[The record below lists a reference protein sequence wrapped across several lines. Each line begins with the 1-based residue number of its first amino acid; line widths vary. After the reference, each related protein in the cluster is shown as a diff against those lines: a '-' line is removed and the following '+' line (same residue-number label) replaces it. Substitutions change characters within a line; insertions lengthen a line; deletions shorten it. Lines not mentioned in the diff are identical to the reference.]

1 VAATYVGYINRDGFT
16 IRSNTTMKKYNIQN
30 YIRYKEDLKL
40 SMPEGKF
47 WDEYTRN
54 ELIIKFMPLVENLAR
69 KFATSHQAIGVL
81 SINDLIQAGN
91 VGLIM
96 AIDKIDWDILHDSAD
111 IEQTIKSFLSK
122 RIKGTIRRYINA
134 NMGDIKIP
142 EWKINEIRSKSEDPI
157 VNTLLNKAKSMYMGD
172 FKISNNEGDDTL
184 IEITDNSKHYNLD
197 LINNYLL
204 ALLKKHLTERE
215 SDVIRLS
222 FGLDCDKHNAVEI
235 CKIFGIEGSYKMKG
249 ARISEIKREALRK
262 LANKTN
268 DSQLPDLL

>member
-1 VAATYVGYINRDGFT
+1 
-16 IRSNTTMKKYNIQN
+16 MKKYNVQN

-40 SMPEGKF
+40 SMPEGLF
-47 WDEYTRN
+47 WDEYSRD

-69 KFATSHQAIGVL
+69 KFATSHQAIGIL

-96 AIDKIDWDILHDSAD
+96 AIDKIDWSILEDSPN
-111 IEQTIKSFLSK
+111 IEQTLKSFLSK

-142 EWKINEIRSKSEDPI
+142 EWKINEIRSKSKDPI
-157 VNTLLNKAKSMYMGD
+157 VNTLLNKSKSMYMGD
-172 FKISNNEGDDTL
+172 FKISNNEGENISMEISDTS
-184 IEITDNSKHYNLD
+184 EHYNLD

-204 ALLKKHLTERE
+204 ALLKKHLTKRE

-235 CKIFGIEGSYKMKG
+235 CEIFGIEGSYKMKG

-262 LANKTN
+262 LVEKTN
-268 DSQLPDLL
+268 DLQLPDLL

>member
-1 VAATYVGYINRDGFT
+1 MAATYVGYINRDGFT

-47 WDEYTRN
+47 WDEYTRD

-96 AIDKIDWDILHDSAD
+96 AIDKIDWAILHDSAD

>member
-1 VAATYVGYINRDGFT
+1 
-16 IRSNTTMKKYNIQN
+16 MKKYNIQN
-30 YIRYKEDLKL
+30 YLRYKKDLEL
-40 SMPEGKF
+40 SMPEGLF
-47 WDEYTRN
+47 WDEYTRV

-96 AIDKIDWDILHDSAD
+96 AIDKLDWSILEDSPN
-111 IEQTIKSFLSK
+111 IEQTLKSFLSK

-142 EWKINEIRSKSEDPI
+142 EWKINEIRSKSKDPI
-157 VNTLLNKAKSMYMGD
+157 VNTLLNKSKSMYMGD
-172 FKISNNEGDDTL
+172 FKISNNEGENISMEISDTS
-184 IEITDNSKHYNLD
+184 EHYNLD

-204 ALLKKHLTERE
+204 ALLKKHLTKRE

-235 CKIFGIEGSYKMKG
+235 CEIFGIEGSYKMKG

-262 LANKTN
+262 LVEKTN
-268 DSQLPDLL
+268 DLQLPDLL

>member
-1 VAATYVGYINRDGFT
+1 VAVTYVGYINRDGFT

-47 WDEYTRN
+47 WDEYTRD

-96 AIDKIDWDILHDSAD
+96 AIDKIDWTILHDSAD

-142 EWKINEIRSKSEDPI
+142 EWKINEIRNKSEDPI

>member
-1 VAATYVGYINRDGFT
+1 
-16 IRSNTTMKKYNIQN
+16 MKKYNIQN
-30 YIRYKEDLKL
+30 YLRYKKDLEL
-40 SMPEGKF
+40 SMPEGLF
-47 WDEYTRN
+47 WDEYTRD

-69 KFATSHQAIGVL
+69 KFATSHQAIGIL

-96 AIDKIDWDILHDSAD
+96 AIDKLDWSILEDSPN
-111 IEQTIKSFLSK
+111 IEQTLKSFLSK

-142 EWKINEIRSKSEDPI
+142 EWKINEIRSKSKDPI
-157 VNTLLNKAKSMYMGD
+157 VNTLLNKSKSMYMGD
-172 FKISNNEGDDTL
+172 FKISNNKGENISMEISDTS
-184 IEITDNSKHYNLD
+184 EHYNLD

-235 CKIFGIEGSYKMKG
+235 CEIFGIEGSYKMKG

-262 LANKTN
+262 LVEKTN

>member
-1 VAATYVGYINRDGFT
+1 
-16 IRSNTTMKKYNIQN
+16 MKKYNIQN

-40 SMPEGKF
+40 SMPEGLF

-69 KFATSHQAIGVL
+69 KFATSHQAIGIL

-91 VGLIM
+91 VGLVM
-96 AIDKIDWDILHDSAD
+96 SIDKLDWAILKDSAN
-111 IEQTIKSFLSK
+111 IEQTLKSFLSK

-142 EWKINEIRSKSEDPI
+142 EWKINEIRNQVEDPI
-157 VNTLLNKAKSMYMGD
+157 VNTLLNKSKSMYMGD
-172 FKISNNEGDDTL
+172 FKISNNEGEDTQ
-184 IEITDNSKHYNLD
+184 IEISDNSQHYNLD

-222 FGLDCDKHNAVEI
+222 FGLDCDKHSAVEI

-262 LANKTN
+262 LVEKTN
-268 DSQLPDLL
+268 DLQLPDLL

>member
-1 VAATYVGYINRDGFT
+1 MAATYVGYINRDGFT

-142 EWKINEIRSKSEDPI
+142 EWKINEIRNKSEDPI

>member
-1 VAATYVGYINRDGFT
+1 MATTYVGHINWDGFT

-96 AIDKIDWDILHDSAD
+96 AIDKIDWAILHDSAD

-142 EWKINEIRSKSEDPI
+142 EWKINEIRNKSEDPI

-172 FKISNNEGDDTL
+172 FKISNNEGDDTP
-184 IEITDNSKHYNLD
+184 IEITDTSKHYNLD

-204 ALLKKHLTERE
+204 ALIKKHLTERE
-215 SDVIRLS
+215 GDVIRLS

-268 DSQLPDLL
+268 YLQLPDLL

>member
-1 VAATYVGYINRDGFT
+1 MAATYVGYINRDGFT

-47 WDEYTRN
+47 WDEYTRD

-96 AIDKIDWDILHDSAD
+96 AIDKIDWVILHDSAN

-142 EWKINEIRSKSEDPI
+142 EWKINEIRNKSEDPI

>member
-1 VAATYVGYINRDGFT
+1 
-16 IRSNTTMKKYNIQN
+16 MKKYNIQN
-30 YIRYKEDLKL
+30 YLRYKKDLEL
-40 SMPEGKF
+40 SMPEGLF
-47 WDEYTRN
+47 WNEYSRD

-69 KFATSHQAIGVL
+69 KFATSHQAIGIL

-96 AIDKIDWDILHDSAD
+96 AIDKLDWSILEDSPN
-111 IEQTIKSFLSK
+111 IEQTLKSFLSK

-142 EWKINEIRSKSEDPI
+142 EWKINEIRNKSKDPI
-157 VNTLLNKAKSMYMGD
+157 VNTLLNKSKSMYMGD
-172 FKISNNEGDDTL
+172 FKISNNEGEDISMEISDTS
-184 IEITDNSKHYNLD
+184 EHYNLD

-235 CKIFGIEGSYKMKG
+235 CEIFGIEGSYKMKG

-262 LANKTN
+262 LVEKTN

>member
-1 VAATYVGYINRDGFT
+1 
-16 IRSNTTMKKYNIQN
+16 MKKYNIQN
-30 YIRYKEDLKL
+30 YLRYKKDLEL
-40 SMPEGKF
+40 SMPEGLF
-47 WDEYTRN
+47 WDEYSRD

-69 KFATSHQAIGVL
+69 KFATSHQAIGIL

-96 AIDKIDWDILHDSAD
+96 AIDKLDWSILEDSPN
-111 IEQTIKSFLSK
+111 IEQTLKSFLSK

-142 EWKINEIRSKSEDPI
+142 EWKINEIRNKSKDPI
-157 VNTLLNKAKSMYMGD
+157 VNTLLNKSKSMYMGD
-172 FKISNNEGDDTL
+172 FKISNNEGEDISMEISDTS
-184 IEITDNSKHYNLD
+184 EHYNLD

-235 CKIFGIEGSYKMKG
+235 CEIFGIEGSYKMKG
-249 ARISEIKREALRK
+249 ARISEIKREAL
-262 LANKTN
+262 TTT
-268 DSQLPDLL
+268 

>member
-1 VAATYVGYINRDGFT
+1 MATTYVGHINWDGFT
-16 IRSNTTMKKYNIQN
+16 IRINTTMKKYNIQN

-96 AIDKIDWDILHDSAD
+96 AIDKIDWAILHDSAD

-142 EWKINEIRSKSEDPI
+142 EWKINEIRNKSEDPI

-172 FKISNNEGDDTL
+172 FKISNNEGDDTP

-204 ALLKKHLTERE
+204 ALIKKHLTERE
-215 SDVIRLS
+215 GDVIRLS

-268 DSQLPDLL
+268 YLQLPDLL

>member
-1 VAATYVGYINRDGFT
+1 VATTYVGHINLDGFT

-96 AIDKIDWDILHDSAD
+96 AIDKIDWAILHDSAD

-142 EWKINEIRSKSEDPI
+142 EWKINEIRNKSEDPI

-172 FKISNNEGDDTL
+172 FKISNNEGDDTP

-204 ALLKKHLTERE
+204 ALIKKHLTERE
-215 SDVIRLS
+215 GDVIRLS

-268 DSQLPDLL
+268 DLQLPDLL

>member
-1 VAATYVGYINRDGFT
+1 MAVTYVGYINRDGFT

-47 WDEYTRN
+47 WDEYTRD

-96 AIDKIDWDILHDSAD
+96 AIDKIDWTILHDSAD

-142 EWKINEIRSKSEDPI
+142 EWKINEIRNKSEDPI

>member
-1 VAATYVGYINRDGFT
+1 
-16 IRSNTTMKKYNIQN
+16 MKKYNVQN

-40 SMPEGKF
+40 SMPEGLF
-47 WDEYTRN
+47 WDEYSRD

-69 KFATSHQAIGVL
+69 KFATSHQAIGIL

-96 AIDKIDWDILHDSAD
+96 AIDKID
-111 IEQTIKSFLSK
+111 E
-122 RIKGTIRRYINA
+122 G
-134 NMGDIKIP
+134 
-142 EWKINEIRSKSEDPI
+142 ED
-157 VNTLLNKAKSMYMGD
+157 TQ
-172 FKISNNEGDDTL
+172 
-184 IEITDNSKHYNLD
+184 IEISDTSQHYNLD

-235 CKIFGIEGSYKMKG
+235 CEIFGIEGSYKMKG

-262 LANKTN
+262 LVEKTN
-268 DSQLPDLL
+268 DLQLPDLL

>member
-1 VAATYVGYINRDGFT
+1 
-16 IRSNTTMKKYNIQN
+16 MKKYNVQN

-40 SMPEGKF
+40 SMPEGLF
-47 WDEYTRN
+47 WDEYSRD

-69 KFATSHQAIGVL
+69 KFATSHQAIGIL

-96 AIDKIDWDILHDSAD
+96 AIDKIDWVILNDSAN
-111 IEQTIKSFLSK
+111 IEQTLKSFLSK

-142 EWKINEIRSKSEDPI
+142 EWKINEIRSKSSDPI
-157 VNTLLNKAKSMYMGD
+157 VNTLLNKSKSMYMGD
-172 FKISNNEGDDTL
+172 FKISNNEGEDTQ
-184 IEITDNSKHYNLD
+184 IEISDTSQHYNLD

-262 LANKTN
+262 LVEKTN
-268 DSQLPDLL
+268 DLQLPDLL

>member
-1 VAATYVGYINRDGFT
+1 
-16 IRSNTTMKKYNIQN
+16 MKKYNIQN
-30 YIRYKEDLKL
+30 YLRYKKDLEL
-40 SMPEGKF
+40 SMPKEKF
-47 WDEYTRN
+47 YDYYTRN
-54 ELIIKFMPLVENLAR
+54 ELVIKFMPLVENLAR
-69 KFATSHQAIGVL
+69 KFATSHQAIGIL

-96 AIDKIDWDILHDSAD
+96 AIDKLDWSILEDSPN
-111 IEQTIKSFLSK
+111 IEQTLKSFLSK

-142 EWKINEIRSKSEDPI
+142 EWKINEIRNKSSDPI
-157 VNTLLNKAKSMYMGD
+157 VNTLLNKSKSMYMGD
-172 FKISNNEGDDTL
+172 FKISNNEGEDTQ
-184 IEITDNSKHYNLD
+184 IEISDTSQHYNLD

-204 ALLKKHLTERE
+204 ALLKKHLTKRE

-235 CKIFGIEGSYKMKG
+235 CEIFGIEGSYKMKG

-262 LANKTN
+262 LVEKTN
-268 DSQLPDLL
+268 DFQLPDLL

>member
-1 VAATYVGYINRDGFT
+1 MATTYVGHINWDGFT

-40 SMPEGKF
+40 SMPDGKF

-96 AIDKIDWDILHDSAD
+96 AIDKIDWAILQDSAD

-142 EWKINEIRSKSEDPI
+142 EWKINEIRNKSEDPI

-172 FKISNNEGDDTL
+172 FKISNNEGDDTP
-184 IEITDNSKHYNLD
+184 IEITDTSKHYNLD

-204 ALLKKHLTERE
+204 ALIKKHLTERE
-215 SDVIRLS
+215 GDVIRLS

-268 DSQLPDLL
+268 DLQLPDLL

>member
-1 VAATYVGYINRDGFT
+1 
-16 IRSNTTMKKYNIQN
+16 MKKYNIQN
-30 YIRYKEDLKL
+30 YLRYKKDLEL
-40 SMPEGKF
+40 SMPKGSF
-47 WDEYTRN
+47 WDEYTRD

-69 KFATSHQAIGVL
+69 KFATSHQAIGIL

-96 AIDKIDWDILHDSAD
+96 AIDKIDWSILEDSPN
-111 IEQTIKSFLSK
+111 IEQTLKSFLSK

-142 EWKINEIRSKSEDPI
+142 EWKINEIRNKSSDPI
-157 VNTLLNKAKSMYMGD
+157 VNTLLNKSKSMYMGD
-172 FKISNNEGDDTL
+172 FKISNNEGEATQ
-184 IEITDNSKHYNLD
+184 IEISDTSQHYNLD

-215 SDVIRLS
+215 GDVIRLS

-235 CKIFGIEGSYKMKG
+235 CEIFGIEGSYKMKG

-262 LANKTN
+262 LVEKTN
-268 DSQLPDLL
+268 DFQLPDLL

>member
-1 VAATYVGYINRDGFT
+1 
-16 IRSNTTMKKYNIQN
+16 
-30 YIRYKEDLKL
+30 
-40 SMPEGKF
+40 MPEKLF
-47 WDEYTRN
+47 WNEYTRN

-96 AIDKIDWDILHDSAD
+96 AVDKLEWNILKDSANV
-111 IEQTIKSFLSK
+111 EQTLKSFLSK

-142 EWKINEIRSKSEDPI
+142 EWKINELRKQSEDPI
-157 VNTLLNKAKSMYMGD
+157 VNTLLSKAKSMYIGD
-172 FKISNNEGDDTL
+172 FRIANEDGEDIT
-184 IEITDNSKHYNLD
+184 IELADNSKQYNLD
-197 LINNYLL
+197 IINSYLL
-204 ALLKKHLTERE
+204 SLIKKHLTQRE
-215 SDVIRLS
+215 ADVIRLS
-222 FGLDCDKHNAVEI
+222 FGLDCNKHSAVEI

-262 LANKTN
+262 LSEKTN
-268 DSQLPDLL
+268 SSQLPDLL

>member
-1 VAATYVGYINRDGFT
+1 
-16 IRSNTTMKKYNIQN
+16 MKKYNIQN
-30 YIRYKEDLKL
+30 YLRYKKDLEL
-40 SMPEGKF
+40 SMPEGLF
-47 WDEYTRN
+47 WDEYSRD

-69 KFATSHQAIGVL
+69 KFATSHQAIGIL

-96 AIDKIDWDILHDSAD
+96 AIDKLDWSILEDSPN
-111 IEQTIKSFLSK
+111 IEQTLKSFLSK

-142 EWKINEIRSKSEDPI
+142 EWKINEIRNKSKDPI
-157 VNTLLNKAKSMYMGD
+157 VNTLLNKSKSMYMGD
-172 FKISNNEGDDTL
+172 FKISNNEGEDISMEISDTS
-184 IEITDNSKHYNLD
+184 EHYNLD

-235 CKIFGIEGSYKMKG
+235 CEIFGIEGSYKMKG

-262 LANKTN
+262 LVEKTN
-268 DSQLPDLL
+268 DSPTT

>member
-1 VAATYVGYINRDGFT
+1 MAATYVGYINRDGFT
-16 IRSNTTMKKYNIQN
+16 IRSDTTMKKYNIQN

-47 WDEYTRN
+47 WDEYTRD

-96 AIDKIDWDILHDSAD
+96 AIDKIDWAILHDSAD

-142 EWKINEIRSKSEDPI
+142 EWKINEIRNKSEDPI

-172 FKISNNEGDDTL
+172 FKMSNNEGDDTL